1 MRSPGFGTIRQLFET
16 EISGKKPID
25 MNDFLP
31 TQIITGEQI
40 RAARAMLRM
49 DQKQF
54 AAMTHLT
61 LGTVRRLERTPGPV
75 TAAAGLLD
83 AMRFALETAG
93 IELIDAGLYQG
104 VGGPGVRFKG
114 EPVADEDVID
124 FEQAVEE
131 IEEKALPD
139 AS

>member
-1 MRSPGFGTIRQLFET
+1 
-16 EISGKKPID
+16 

-83 AMRFALETAG
+83 AMRF
-93 IELIDAGLYQG
+93 ELIDAGLYQG